1 MKRRD
6 VMVLLGVLA
15 LGCSAGG
22 SQVEDLEA
30 DSGGT
35 TVDRGTIT
43 PRRDGGMDAG
53 VDPGDIGRPMF
64 GDIPGLDVVR
74 RDVQPNYDAF
84 FADNPPPRY
93 CGPDGGGA
101 DAPPPPPLPG
111 GTPECPDDLT
121 REGCQCFTMG
131 ETRPCWP
138 GLRANRNRGVCRDGV
153 SRCEPY
159 DELSG
164 RWGPCMGAVLPTPG
178 VTRGPEACQCFS
190 QGRWQID
197 NTSPCFVQVGSQYWA
212 VSTYLRGM
220 TAQCPMLAAGAM
232 PPFAPMAGQ
241 NFSTNTLTVDCTGQ
255 FQLCYTI
262 RAGDA
267 AHPTPTDCVVG
278 RACTSAWYGTR
289 NMPQTMPPL
298 PGWSGADQACAQR
311 FVMSGGYGE
320 MSVVGTSSECDAVS
334 DRGAPLVFNRVTYCP
349 LRCNMTP
356 SLPECMG
363 CGNGGSGM
371 F

>member
-1 MKRRD
+1 MKRHSGF
-6 VMVLLGVLA
+6 VLIGVLA

-22 SQVEDLEA
+22 DTVLDDDA
-30 DSGGT
+30 GGSGD
-35 TVDRGTIT
+35 DRGTIT
-43 PRRDGGMDAG
+43 PGRDGGIDGG
-53 VDPGDIGRPMF
+53 VGLDGGRPMF
-64 GDIPGLDVVR
+64 GDIPPIDVAR

-84 FADNPPPRY
+84 FADNPPPRF
-93 CGPDGGGA
+93 CGPDGGA
-101 DAPPPPPLPG
+101 VDAPAPPTPT
-111 GTPECPDDLT
+111 GTAECPDDLT
-121 REGCQCFTMG
+121 REGCQCFNVG
-131 ETRPCWP
+131 EMHACWT
-138 GLRANRNRGVCRDGV
+138 GLRANRNRGICHDGMT
-153 SRCEPY
+153 RCEPY

-164 RWGPCMGAVLPTPG
+164 RWGPCTGAVLPTPG
-178 VTRGPEACQCFS
+178 ATLGPGACQCFS

-197 NTSPCFVQVGSQYWA
+197 NTSPCFVQVGTQYWA
-212 VSTYLRGM
+212 VSTYLRG
-220 TAQCPMLAAGAM
+220 TTSQCPMLAAGAM

-241 NFSTNTLTVDCTGQ
+241 PFSTNSLTVDCTGQ

-267 AHPTPTDCVVG
+267 AHPTASDCVVG

-298 PGWSGADQACAQR
+298 PGWSGTDQACAQR
-311 FVMSGGYGE
+311 FVTSGGYGE
-320 MSVVGTSSECDAVS
+320 MSVQGTSSECDSVS
-334 DRGAPLVFNRVTYCP
+334 DHGAPYVFNRVTYCP